1 MSGRA
6 DPHAHADAV
15 RGASAR
21 VIVASTSAAAGLA
34 PDTTGPEICAWLAE
48 RGLRV
53 DGPEVVADGA
63 PVGAAVRAALRG
75 LRGGASGGWHPSGRA
90 EATAGSWPAHESGA
104 TAIGQVPDVILVT
117 GGTGVSPTD
126 CTPEEVA
133 PLLDV
138 EVPGLIEELRRRGAA
153 TLPSALLTRGV
164 AGFAGRTFV
173 MTLPGSPGGVR
184 DGLAVL
190 DPVLG
195 HLLGQRARS

>member
-1 MSGRA
+1 MSGRGES
-6 DPHAHADAV
+6 HTGTDAV

-48 RGLRV
+48 RGLQV
-53 DGPEVVADGA
+53 SAPEVVADGE

-75 LRGGASGGWHPSGRA
+75 EGSGHGSGEGNGQVETTAQSGLEHALRGATVQSLPS
-90 EATAGSWPAHESGA
+90 
-104 TAIGQVPDVILVT
+104 VILVT

-126 CTPEEVA
+126 RTPEEVA

-190 DPVLG
+190 GPVLG
-195 HLLGQRARS
+195 HLLGQRARD